1 MVRVA
6 YFNKNK
12 YVGNI
17 YKRYTMEKKMIKQ
30 MMMALLLAMM
40 PFAASAQEISI
51 GGSLANEP
59 AKLGKNKTLDT
70 SVMECIYNY
79 RIIDHSLGDMRE
91 YHAILELGD
100 SIFKYESY
108 GSYRLDSALVGKQ
121 QMTLGEYF
129 DFYNKYSPDFKE
141 FLLENVNANKL
152 SYYGKVSIDK
162 FMYHE
167 EVPHIDWALSDS
179 TKEICGYLCHQATAT
194 FRGRNWI
201 AWYCD
206 IPKSV
211 GPWKLNGLPGL
222 ILAAETEDKEHTFSA
237 ISVRKSSSPI
247 TVNDKEYFKTTREH
261 FNKALADYKSNPA
274 KSWKNSPLAP
284 KDMNGKPMPIPKRK
298 LFYNPLEKE

>member
-1 MVRVA
+1 M
-6 YFNKNK
+6 NKK
-12 YVGNI
+12 I
-17 YKRYTMEKKMIKQ
+17 IC
-30 MMMALLLAMM
+30 LLLFVF
-40 PFAASAQEISI
+40 PLLVRAQEISI
-51 GGSLANEP
+51 GGSWANEP

-79 RIIDHSLGDMRE
+79 RIIDHSIGDMRE
-91 YHAILELGD
+91 YYAILEIGD
-100 SIFKYESY
+100 TVSKFESY

-141 FLLENVNANKL
+141 FLLENVNTNKL

>member
-1 MVRVA
+1 
-6 YFNKNK
+6 
-12 YVGNI
+12 
-17 YKRYTMEKKMIKQ
+17 MEKKMMKQ
-30 MMMALLLAMM
+30 MMMALFLTMM
-40 PFAASAQEISI
+40 PFAVSAQEFSI
-51 GGSLANEP
+51 EGSWANEP

-79 RIIDHSLGDMRE
+79 RIIDHSIGDMRE
-91 YHAILELGD
+91 YYAILEIGD
-100 SIFKYESY
+100 TVSKFESY

-261 FNKALADYKSNPA
+261 FNQALADYKSNPA

-284 KDMNGKPMPIPKRK
+284 KDMNGKPMPMPKRK

>member
-1 MVRVA
+1 
-6 YFNKNK
+6 
-12 YVGNI
+12 
-17 YKRYTMEKKMIKQ
+17 MEKKMIKQ

>member
-1 MVRVA
+1 M
-6 YFNKNK
+6 NKK
-12 YVGNI
+12 I
-17 YKRYTMEKKMIKQ
+17 IC
-30 MMMALLLAMM
+30 LLLFVF
-40 PFAASAQEISI
+40 PLLVRAQEISI
-51 GGSLANEP
+51 GGSWANEP

-79 RIIDHSLGDMRE
+79 RIIDHSIGDMRE
-91 YHAILELGD
+91 YYAIFEIGD
-100 SIFKYESY
+100 TVSKFESY

-261 FNKALADYKSNPA
+261 FNQA
-274 KSWKNSPLAP
+274 
-284 KDMNGKPMPIPKRK
+284 
-298 LFYNPLEKE
+298 

>member
-1 MVRVA
+1 
-6 YFNKNK
+6 
-12 YVGNI
+12 
-17 YKRYTMEKKMIKQ
+17 MEKKMIKQ
-30 MMMALLLAMM
+30 MMMALLLAF
-40 PFAASAQEISI
+40 PLLTNAQEITIS
-51 GGSLANEP
+51 GPLSNEP
-59 AKLGKNKTLDT
+59 AKLGTKKIVD
-70 SVMECIYNY
+70 SSIIECIYNY
-79 RIIDHSLGDMRE
+79 RVIDHSLGDMRE

-100 SIFKYESY
+100 SISKYESY
-108 GSYRLDSALVGKQ
+108 GSYRLDSVLVGKQ
-121 QMTLGEYF
+121 EMTLGEF
-129 DFYNKYSPDFKE
+129 FKLHNMYSPDFKE
-141 FLLENVNANKL
+141 FLLENINANKL
-152 SYYGKVSIDK
+152 SYYGRVSIDNY
-162 FMYHE
+162 MYQE

-206 IPKSV
+206 IPKCV

-261 FNKALADYKSNPA
+261 FNQALADYKSNPA

-284 KDMNGKPMPIPKRK
+284 KDMNGKPMTIPKRK
-298 LFYNPLEKE
+298 LFYSPLEKE

>member
-1 MVRVA
+1 MDKIIVFLCFCV
-6 YFNKNK
+6 FP
-12 YVGNI
+12 
-17 YKRYTMEKKMIKQ
+17 
-30 MMMALLLAMM
+30 LLTN
-40 PFAASAQEISI
+40 AQEITIS
-51 GGSLANEP
+51 GPLSNEP
-59 AKLGKNKTLDT
+59 AKLGTKKIVD
-70 SVMECIYNY
+70 SSIIECIYNY
-79 RIIDHSLGDMRE
+79 RVIDHSLGDMRE

-152 SYYGKVSIDK
+152 SYYGQVSIDK

-247 TVNDKEYFKTTREH
+247 TVNDTEYFKTTREH
-261 FNKALADYKSNPA
+261 FNQALADYKSNPA

-284 KDMNGKPMPIPKRK
+284 KDMNGKPMPMPKRK
-298 LFYNPLEKE
+298 LFYSPLEKE

>member
-1 MVRVA
+1 MDKIIVFLCFCV
-6 YFNKNK
+6 FP
-12 YVGNI
+12 
-17 YKRYTMEKKMIKQ
+17 
-30 MMMALLLAMM
+30 LLTN
-40 PFAASAQEISI
+40 AQEITIS
-51 GGSLANEP
+51 GPLANEP
-59 AKLGKNKTLDT
+59 AKLGTKEIVD
-70 SVMECIYNY
+70 SSIIECIYNY
-79 RIIDHSLGDMRE
+79 RVIDHSLGDMRE

-247 TVNDKEYFKTTREH
+247 TVNDTEYFKTTREH
-261 FNKALADYKSNPA
+261 FNKAVADYKSDPT

-284 KDMNGKPMPIPKRK
+284 KDMNGKPMPMPKRK
-298 LFYNPLEKE
+298 LFYSPLEKE

>member
-1 MVRVA
+1 M
-6 YFNKNK
+6 NKK
-12 YVGNI
+12 I
-17 YKRYTMEKKMIKQ
+17 IC
-30 MMMALLLAMM
+30 LLLFVF
-40 PFAASAQEISI
+40 PLLVSAQKISI
-51 GGSLANEP
+51 GGSWANEP

-79 RIIDHSLGDMRE
+79 RIIDHSIGDMRE
-91 YHAILELGD
+91 YYAILEIGD
-100 SIFKYESY
+100 TVSKFESY

>member
-1 MVRVA
+1 
-6 YFNKNK
+6 
-12 YVGNI
+12 
-17 YKRYTMEKKMIKQ
+17 MEKKMIKQ
-30 MMMALLLAMM
+30 MMMALLLAF
-40 PFAASAQEISI
+40 PLLTNAQEITIS
-51 GGSLANEP
+51 GPLSNEP
-59 AKLGKNKTLDT
+59 AKLGTKKIVD
-70 SVMECIYNY
+70 SSIIECIYNY
-79 RIIDHSLGDMRE
+79 RVIDHSLGDMRE

-247 TVNDKEYFKTTREH
+247 TVNDKEYFKTTRER
-261 FNKALADYKSNPA
+261 FNKALADYKANPA
-274 KSWKNSPLAP
+274 KSWKNSLLAP
-284 KDMNGKPMPIPKRK
+284 KDMNGKPMPMPKRK
-298 LFYNPLEKE
+298 LFYSPLEKE

>member
-1 MVRVA
+1 MDKIIVFLCFCV
-6 YFNKNK
+6 FP
-12 YVGNI
+12 
-17 YKRYTMEKKMIKQ
+17 
-30 MMMALLLAMM
+30 LLTN
-40 PFAASAQEISI
+40 AQEITIS
-51 GGSLANEP
+51 GPLANEP
-59 AKLGKNKTLDT
+59 AKLGTKEIVD
-70 SVMECIYNY
+70 SSIIECIYNY
-79 RIIDHSLGDMRE
+79 RVIDHSLGDMRE

-247 TVNDKEYFKTTREH
+247 TVNDTEYFKTTREH
-261 FNKALADYKSNPA
+261 FNKALADYKSNPT

-284 KDMNGKPMPIPKRK
+284 KDMNGKTMPIPKRK